1 MVNRYLLRERKSSK
15 AYITVPSIFACIASA
30 IFSCSDH
37 LFIVDLSFKVT
48 DGQLDGHHLTS
59 PALGEDSTFRV

>member
-1 MVNRYLLRERKSSK
+1 MDICSGSESSN
-15 AYITVPSIFACIASA
+15 AYMTVSSIIAFIASA

-48 DGQLDGHHLTS
+48 DGQLDGLHLTS